1 LSHCLT
7 TQGEAQDEE
16 HMEREIQNVLAVIKG
31 VDAESDSKN
40 ESEYDDSVLDKDF
53 EMPVDQCES
62 HDRPKTSTQAS
73 KSPKKTQLD
82 KAASSQKA
90 GKSTQV
96 TTLTLSTTNT
106 GSGRIKNQIVAYIK
120 ILISTNLL

>member
-1 LSHCLT
+1 MS
-7 TQGEAQDEE
+7 TQVEAQDEE
-16 HMEREIQNVLAVIKG
+16 HLEREIQNVLAVINC

-40 ESEYDDSVLDKDF
+40 DSEYDDSVLDKDF

-62 HDRPKTSTQAS
+62 QDRPITSTQAS

-90 GKSTQV
+90 GKAPKSQLLNSQRPILV
-96 TTLTLSTTNT
+96 VIES
-106 GSGRIKNQIVAYIK
+106 K
-120 ILISTNLL
+120 IRL